1 MKFVSKLRTGC
12 KCKNSGAEI
21 FFTYA
26 RLMDELGLL
35 NSTEEDSIRHL
46 TRTVERTAE
55 AYRIITEQ
63 VFSDGVMSFGRIYVW
78 HAFSCEFY
86 DLLTPRER
94 SRLNQIYKR
103 KWWTLFLHGEWYTR
117 LFLSVLMLVWTVH

>member
-1 MKFVSKLRTGC
+1 
-12 KCKNSGAEI
+12 
-21 FFTYA
+21 
-26 RLMDELGLL
+26 MDELGLL
-35 NSTEEDSIRHL
+35 NSSEEQSIRRL

-117 LFLSVLMLVWTVH
+117 LFLSVLMLVWAVH

>member
-1 MKFVSKLRTGC
+1 MQKLRRRD
-12 KCKNSGAEI
+12 

-35 NSTEEDSIRHL
+35 NSTEEQSIRHL

-55 AYRIITEQ
+55 AYRRITEQ

>member
-1 MKFVSKLRTGC
+1 MQKLRRRD
-12 KCKNSGAEI
+12 

-26 RLMDELGLL
+26 RLMDELGVL
-35 NSTEEDSIRHL
+35 NSTEEQSIRHL

-94 SRLNQIYKR
+94 SRMNQIYKR